1 MVQNRYYYGLVAY
14 IGAFHPPEHGPVY
27 APTRHTGSTNV
38 ENFGSKLRPKSAV
51 AEISGHLCAYW
62 VHILGCGPRQNWV
75 PILVA
80 SQKKFHCHTPKT
92 KKISMVE
99 EAIRYHGELS
109 EMQLQSFGRKP
120 AERITFR
127 LMGLRSPNFQ
137 DVFSH

>member
-1 MVQNRYYYGLVAY
+1 MVQDRYYHGLVAY
-14 IGAFHPPEHGPVY
+14 IGAFHPPERGPVY

-80 SQKKFHCHTPKT
+80 SQKNFHCHTPKT
-92 KKISMVE
+92 KKISMGGKKNPE
-99 EAIRYHGELS
+99 NTRDLS
-109 EMQLQSFGRKP
+109 EFFQMLGRKK
-120 AERITFR
+120 
-127 LMGLRSPNFQ
+127 RSRNSTLFQ
-137 DVFSH
+137 G